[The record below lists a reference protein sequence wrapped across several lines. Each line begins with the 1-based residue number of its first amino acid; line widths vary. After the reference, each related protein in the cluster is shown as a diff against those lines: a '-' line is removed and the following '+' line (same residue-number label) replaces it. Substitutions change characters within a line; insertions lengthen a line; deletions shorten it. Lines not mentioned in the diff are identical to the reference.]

1 MPKAYV
7 LINTEPDV
15 EEEFLEE
22 LRKIKGVVEAT
33 SVYGI
38 YDFIVKV
45 EASSLEE
52 VKEIITSKIRKLK
65 DLRSSVTLI
74 AAEG

>member
-7 LINTEPDV
+7 LINTVPEA

-22 LRKIKGVVEAT
+22 LRKIDGVIEAT

-38 YDFIVKV
+38 YDFVAKV
-45 EASSLEE
+45 DAQSLEE
-52 VKEIITSKIRKLK
+52 VKAVITSKIRKLK
-65 DLRSSVTLI
+65 DLRSSITLI